1 MPHGFGVQTFVL
13 VTSVTMKNIS
23 IYLETIIEFPPHV
36 ECNPWSPETHGV
48 AFLKPLHLKI

>member
-1 MPHGFGVQTFVL
+1 
-13 VTSVTMKNIS
+13 MKNIS
-23 IYLETIIEFPPHV
+23 IYLETITEFPPHV

>member
-13 VTSVTMKNIS
+13 VISVTMKNIS
-23 IYLETIIEFPPHV
+23 IYLETITEFPPHV